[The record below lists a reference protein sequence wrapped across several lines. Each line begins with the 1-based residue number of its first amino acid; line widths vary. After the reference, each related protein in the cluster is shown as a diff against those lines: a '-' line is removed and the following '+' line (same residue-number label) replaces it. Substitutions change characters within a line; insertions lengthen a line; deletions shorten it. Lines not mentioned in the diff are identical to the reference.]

1 MATRRFER
9 EVTEVASP
17 ITVTNNVLLSA
28 TQQSSSER
36 HKNIHKIPSH
46 PIAATTNASIIPT
59 IKLNNTVD
67 KVKYS
72 LLNNW
77 IENGFIE
84 NMRSQIRCQLIKEL
98 RNPFKHQKQAGLKN
112 RNTMNLLSLNQRIMN
127 CIIIDYLTKYSYK
140 YSLSVFKSEI
150 GGELIGSLPIQ
161 DTYHQLN
168 ITNPDIYSNDTCIIE
183 QIIECNRNN
192 AINTYHQT
200 LEKEQQLILEQ
211 KKVEIIVLES

>member
-1 MATRRFER
+1 MNDIRLSST
-9 EVTEVASP
+9 P
-17 ITVTNNVLLSA
+17 PLKSA
-28 TQQSSSER
+28 TT
-36 HKNIHKIPSH
+36 KNIHKIPSH
-46 PIAATTNASIIPT
+46 PIASMTNASITPP
-59 IKLNNTVD
+59 IKLNNTMD

-98 RNPFKHQKQAGLKN
+98 RNPFKHQKQNGLRNK
-112 RNTMNLLSLNQRIMN
+112 NTMNILSLNQRIMN
-127 CIIIDYLTKYSYK
+127 SIFIDYLTNYSYN

-161 DTYHQLN
+161 DTYRQLN
-168 ITNPDIYSNDTCIIE
+168 LNHNDIYTNDISIIE
-183 QIIECNRNN
+183 QIMECNRNN

-200 LEKEQQLILEQ
+200 LEKEQQLLSEQ
-211 KKVEIIVLES
+211 KKV